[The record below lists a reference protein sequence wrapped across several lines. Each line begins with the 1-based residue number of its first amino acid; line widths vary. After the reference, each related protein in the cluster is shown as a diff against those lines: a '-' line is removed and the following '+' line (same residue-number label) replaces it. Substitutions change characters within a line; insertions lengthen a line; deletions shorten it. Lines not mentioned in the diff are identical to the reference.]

1 MLHDSCYK
9 GQKEKTTAKEF
20 TCSYVKLYSIDPST
34 QPLLVFIE
42 LGYIDKTEGKLLS
55 TNEYTVAWKKDICNG
70 LCTQHLLHSLSP
82 VLSQIKDNHN
92 NDCVICNLRSIQE

>member
-55 TNEYTVAWKKDICNG
+55 TNEYGG
-70 LCTQHLLHSLSP
+70 LEKRHLQWPLYSAFVTFSFSCP
-82 VLSQIKDNHN
+82 VTNKRQSQ
-92 NDCVICNLRSIQE
+92 